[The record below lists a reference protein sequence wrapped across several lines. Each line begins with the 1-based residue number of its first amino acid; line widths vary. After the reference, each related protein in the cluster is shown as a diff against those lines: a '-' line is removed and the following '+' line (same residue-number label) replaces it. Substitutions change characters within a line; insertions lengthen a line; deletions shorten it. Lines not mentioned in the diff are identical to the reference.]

1 MALPRLNQLGLSCRQ
16 NLLKLL
22 LKPLSLA
29 QKIWSC
35 WLLFSGLLL
44 GLLLVMVPEPVLIS
58 AVSLLLLLLA
68 LALRLILAAFALELK
83 ALHLYTGNLQDQAYQ
98 CSANKAVLAD
108 LLPLATA
115 LDHMAAELRQQRAG
129 LYQRE
134 LLLDTVLQSS
144 PGAIILTDEQG
155 RVLFSNPAA
164 RQLVSQ
170 GRRFEGLLLSEVLQH
185 LPELAK
191 ALPQFLHSA
200 EPGLLHLGEPAA
212 IWHLSA
218 SQFLLNQRQ
227 HQLYLLKPMTQ
238 EIQREELSAWKKL
251 LRVIGHE
258 LNNSLAPLSSLAY
271 SARQLAPNAELQQIL
286 QTISERCSH
295 LNQFLQAYIQFAKL
309 PPPTFA
315 PVNWPGLINQLH
327 NHYEFELLGDLP
339 TEPWLLDQSQLMQ
352 LLLNLLKNAHEA
364 GATAEGITL
373 HFSQQSQ
380 YLVILLQ
387 DNGGGISPALLEHAL
402 LPFFTTKPHG
412 SGIGLT
418 LCRDIVEAHGG
429 RLVLTNNDAG
439 LLVQIQLPVRLRQT
453 SSEMQNTAF

>member
-1 MALPRLNQLGLSCRQ
+1 MVLPRLKQFVLSLRTGH
-16 NLLKLL
+16 
-22 LKPLSLA
+22 LKPLNLT
-29 QKIWSC
+29 QKIWSSWFLFSVMLI
-35 WLLFSGLLL
+35 WLLLMLAPDPLLL
-44 GLLLVMVPEPVLIS
+44 SGV
-58 AVSLLLLLLA
+58 LLLLCVLALLLA
-68 LALRLILAAFALELK
+68 RILAAFHLELK
-83 ALHLYTGNLQDQAYQ
+83 AMYLYSGNLQEQAYQ
-98 CSANKAVLAD
+98 CSANKAVLSD

-115 LDHMAAELRQQRAG
+115 LDSMAAELRHQRAG

-144 PGAIILTDEQG
+144 PSAIILTDEQG
-155 RVLFSNPAA
+155 RVLLSNPAA

-170 GRRFEGLLLSEVLQH
+170 GKRFEGLMLSQVLQH

-271 SARQLAPNAELQQIL
+271 SAQQLAPSAELQQIL
-286 QTISERCSH
+286 QTISDRCSH

-309 PPPTFA
+309 PPPKFA

-327 NHYEFELLGDLP
+327 DHYEFELIGDLP
-339 TEPWLLDQSQLMQ
+339 SELWLLDQSQLMQ

-373 HFSQQSQ
+373 SFTRQPQ
-380 YLVILLQ
+380 YLVMLLQ
-387 DNGGGISPALLEHAL
+387 DNGGGIHPTLLEHAL
-402 LPFFTTKPHG
+402 LPFFTTKSHG

-429 RLVLTNNDAG
+429 RLVLTNKAPG
-439 LLVQIQLPVRLRQT
+439 LAVQIQLPVRLSQPST
-453 SSEMQNTAF
+453 EKHNTEF

>member
-1 MALPRLNQLGLSCRQ
+1 MR
-16 NLLKLL
+16 
-22 LKPLSLA
+22 LKPVSLA
-29 QKIWSC
+29 QKVWGS
-35 WLLFSGLLL
+35 WLLFSVLLLGVLGLL
-44 GLLLVMVPEPVLIS
+44 GLLGVITPEPLLIS

-68 LALRLILAAFALELK
+68 LALHRILAGFALELK
-83 ALHLYTGNLQDQAYQ
+83 ALNLYTGHLQDQAFQ

-115 LDHMAAELRQQRAG
+115 LDNMAAELRQQRAG

-144 PGAIILTDEQG
+144 PGAMILTDEQG
-155 RVLFSNPAA
+155 RVLLTNPAA
-164 RQLVSQ
+164 RQLLSQ
-170 GRRFEGLLLSEVLQH
+170 GKRFEGLMLSEVLQH

-191 ALPQFLHSA
+191 ALPQFLHNG
-200 EPGLLHLGEPAA
+200 EGGLLHLGEPAA

-218 SQFLLNQRQ
+218 SRFLLNQRQ

-271 SARQLAPNAELQQIL
+271 SARQLAPSAELQQIL

-309 PPPTFA
+309 PPPKFA
-315 PVNWPGLINQLH
+315 LVNWPGLINQLH
-327 NHYEFELLGDLP
+327 NHYEFELIGDLP
-339 TEPWLLDQSQLMQ
+339 AEPWLMDQSQLMQ

-373 HFSQQSQ
+373 SFSRHTQ
-380 YLVILLQ
+380 YLTILLQ
-387 DNGGGISPALLEHAL
+387 DNGGGIPPALLEHAL
-402 LPFFTTKPHG
+402 LPFFTTKTQG

-429 RLVLTNNDAG
+429 RLVLQNAGKG
-439 LLVQIQLPVRLRQT
+439 LLVQVQLPVRLRQT
-453 SSEMQNTAF
+453 AN